1 MLLSADRMTIN
12 VIGRSET
19 MQTTFFKRRSARKN
33 DVIVGADRRGF
44 QGAEEA
50 LVDIELA
57 EETCPRFERPAVMI
71 ETLRFVSA
79 REGSEPAEAMTVKA
93 HALYEYLMA
102 SARLQLEHQ
111 DGQEFRVSFPDA
123 KTYLGID
130 RTDRLREY
138 VSAINETRVTYDFR
152 TEGYQRS
159 GTMPLLMCDYVKH
172 DDGQQ
177 FIAYSMH
184 RAVQEVILT
193 ARRYG
198 WLELNAFRKFRSK
211 YTARLYPR
219 LALLAGQSVRK
230 PLSTSPEKLAEELGW
245 APDRFHWGNFMSRV
259 LEPILV
265 DINGGEKTA
274 PSVSRFRVEMKLV
287 RGTGRGSPVAEIV
300 FDVIPNENLTRQSRA
315 AKLDTLH
322 AASARLHIDGLDVGH
337 TPAMVLVAQAVTAT
351 GKSVFQIRDEWKATV
366 VALLAAENQRHHL
379 RKLLDERGVADAFAA
394 WVDSYGMSVP
404 TTDMQ
409 ELPEVKTGVVLV
421 EPLPRAQRRKEHAID
436 QAGRAMKQANNV
448 RPGNGDLPDTPH
460 EYADSIIATYADA
473 EMWSMLEGADGL
485 PETDAAVIQS
495 AFGVLARQDAPQM
508 RKSIYNLAGSISAW
522 DLPRAVRVSRAI
534 LANNRPE

>member
-1 MLLSADRMTIN
+1 
-12 VIGRSET
+12 

-44 QGAEEA
+44 QGAEET

-57 EETCPRFERPAVMI
+57 EKTCPRFERPAVMI

-111 DGQEFRVSFPDA
+111 DGQEFRVSFSDA
-123 KTYLGID
+123 KTYLGIE

-138 VSAINETRVTYDFR
+138 VSAINETRVVYDFR

-159 GTMPLLMCDYVKH
+159 GTMPLLMCDYIRQ

-184 RAVQEVILT
+184 RAVQKVILS

-211 YTARLYPR
+211 YTSRLYPR

-230 PLSTSPEKLAEELGW
+230 PMSTTPEKLAEELGW
-245 APDRFHWGNFMSRV
+245 APDKFHWGNFQSRV
-259 LEPILV
+259 LEPILL
-265 DINGGEKTA
+265 DINGGEKVA
-274 PSVSRFRVEMKLV
+274 PSVARFRTEMKLV
-287 RGTGRGSPVAEIV
+287 RGAGRGSPVKEII
-300 FDVIPNENLTRQSRA
+300 FDVIPNETLTRQSRA
-315 AKLDTLH
+315 ARLDGVH
-322 AASARLHIDGLDVGH
+322 AAVARFHIDGLDAAH
-337 TPAMVLVAQAVTAT
+337 TPAMVLVAQAVTST
-351 GKSVFQIRDEWKATV
+351 GKTVFHIRDEWKVTV
-366 VALLAAENQRHHL
+366 LALLTEEHRDHHL
-379 RKLLDERGVADAFAA
+379 RKLLDDRGVGDAFAA

-404 TTDMQ
+404 VN
-409 ELPEVKTGVVLV
+409 EVQTPKKVDTEVVIV
-421 EPLPRAQRRKEHAID
+421 DVLPRAQRRREHAID

-460 EYADSIIATYADA
+460 QYADSIIATYADA
-473 EMWSMLEGADGL
+473 EMWSMLEGDDGL
-485 PETDAAVIQS
+485 PETDAAVIQK
-495 AFGVLARQDAPQM
+495 AFGALARQDAPQM
-508 RKSIYNLAGSISAW
+508 RRSVYNLAGSLSAW

-534 LANNRPE
+534 LANNRP